1 MKHKKTAVL
10 LVLLIALAALTWK
23 LSTWLTPQ
31 QLQQALQ
38 QTGGWAPV
46 LYIGLFV
53 LLPAFFLP
61 VAVLALA
68 GGLLFGLWWGSV
80 YTFIGAVLNCA
91 LMFLLAR
98 YVGRSQVQRLVEQK
112 LSPQWQRRL
121 QMADGKEGFLL
132 LIILRL
138 IPAVPYNLINY
149 TFGLTGI
156 SFSSYLLASAIGI
169 IPGTFAFINIGDKTL
184 EAGSPSF
191 WIAIGLLVLL
201 LAVTGLLGKKLFPG
215 QKKCDLIKKEWR
227 AKMKTANK
235 PKRNYARW
243 IILIVA
249 VLLCALY
256 FFVPPVQEFVGHAA
270 SVLASADVDSVVEYI
285 RSFGAYAMIF
295 SFCLMVFQSVMAP
308 LPAFLITFANAAI
321 FGWWQGAILS
331 WTSSMAGAVLCFY
344 IARGL
349 GRDVV
354 ERFAGTGA
362 LASVEGYFEKYGSK
376 TILVC
381 RLLPFVSFDAVS
393 YFAGLTPIKLL
404 PFLIATGLGQLP
416 ATIIYSY
423 VGGMLTGGVKY
434 FVTGLLC
441 IFSLGILV
449 SIIKRVYNDRQA
461 KAGAQKDGSHE

>member
-46 LYIGLFV
+46 LYIGLFI
-53 LLPAFFLP
+53 LLPTFFFP

-91 LMFLLAR
+91 LMFLLVR

-201 LAVTGLLGKKLFPG
+201 LVVTGLLGKKLFPG
-215 QKKCDLIKKEWR
+215 QK
-227 AKMKTANK
+227 
-235 PKRNYARW
+235 
-243 IILIVA
+243 
-249 VLLCALY
+249 
-256 FFVPPVQEFVGHAA
+256 
-270 SVLASADVDSVVEYI
+270 
-285 RSFGAYAMIF
+285 
-295 SFCLMVFQSVMAP
+295 
-308 LPAFLITFANAAI
+308 NA
-321 FGWWQGAILS
+321 
-331 WTSSMAGAVLCFY
+331 TSSKKNG
-344 IARGL
+344 
-349 GRDVV
+349 
-354 ERFAGTGA
+354 E
-362 LASVEGYFEKYGSK
+362 
-376 TILVC
+376 
-381 RLLPFVSFDAVS
+381 
-393 YFAGLTPIKLL
+393 
-404 PFLIATGLGQLP
+404 
-416 ATIIYSY
+416 
-423 VGGMLTGGVKY
+423 
-434 FVTGLLC
+434 
-441 IFSLGILV
+441 
-449 SIIKRVYNDRQA
+449 
-461 KAGAQKDGSHE
+461 QK

>member
-53 LLPAFFLP
+53 LLPTFFFP

-215 QKKCDLIKKEWR
+215 QK
-227 AKMKTANK
+227 
-235 PKRNYARW
+235 
-243 IILIVA
+243 
-249 VLLCALY
+249 
-256 FFVPPVQEFVGHAA
+256 
-270 SVLASADVDSVVEYI
+270 
-285 RSFGAYAMIF
+285 
-295 SFCLMVFQSVMAP
+295 
-308 LPAFLITFANAAI
+308 NA
-321 FGWWQGAILS
+321 
-331 WTSSMAGAVLCFY
+331 TSSKKNG
-344 IARGL
+344 
-349 GRDVV
+349 
-354 ERFAGTGA
+354 E
-362 LASVEGYFEKYGSK
+362 
-376 TILVC
+376 
-381 RLLPFVSFDAVS
+381 
-393 YFAGLTPIKLL
+393 
-404 PFLIATGLGQLP
+404 
-416 ATIIYSY
+416 
-423 VGGMLTGGVKY
+423 
-434 FVTGLLC
+434 
-441 IFSLGILV
+441 
-449 SIIKRVYNDRQA
+449 
-461 KAGAQKDGSHE
+461 QK

>member
-46 LYIGLFV
+46 LYIGLFI
-53 LLPAFFLP
+53 LLPTFFFP

-91 LMFLLAR
+91 MMFLLAR

-201 LAVTGLLGKKLFPG
+201 LVVTGLLGKKLFPG
-215 QKKCDLIKKEWR
+215 QK
-227 AKMKTANK
+227 
-235 PKRNYARW
+235 
-243 IILIVA
+243 
-249 VLLCALY
+249 
-256 FFVPPVQEFVGHAA
+256 
-270 SVLASADVDSVVEYI
+270 
-285 RSFGAYAMIF
+285 
-295 SFCLMVFQSVMAP
+295 
-308 LPAFLITFANAAI
+308 NA
-321 FGWWQGAILS
+321 
-331 WTSSMAGAVLCFY
+331 TSSKKNG
-344 IARGL
+344 
-349 GRDVV
+349 
-354 ERFAGTGA
+354 E
-362 LASVEGYFEKYGSK
+362 
-376 TILVC
+376 
-381 RLLPFVSFDAVS
+381 
-393 YFAGLTPIKLL
+393 
-404 PFLIATGLGQLP
+404 
-416 ATIIYSY
+416 
-423 VGGMLTGGVKY
+423 
-434 FVTGLLC
+434 
-441 IFSLGILV
+441 
-449 SIIKRVYNDRQA
+449 
-461 KAGAQKDGSHE
+461 QK

>member
-46 LYIGLFV
+46 LYIGLFI
-53 LLPAFFLP
+53 LLPTFFFP

-201 LAVTGLLGKKLFPG
+201 LALTGLLGKKLFPG
-215 QKKCDLIKKEWR
+215 QK
-227 AKMKTANK
+227 
-235 PKRNYARW
+235 
-243 IILIVA
+243 
-249 VLLCALY
+249 
-256 FFVPPVQEFVGHAA
+256 
-270 SVLASADVDSVVEYI
+270 
-285 RSFGAYAMIF
+285 
-295 SFCLMVFQSVMAP
+295 
-308 LPAFLITFANAAI
+308 NA
-321 FGWWQGAILS
+321 
-331 WTSSMAGAVLCFY
+331 TSSKKNG
-344 IARGL
+344 
-349 GRDVV
+349 
-354 ERFAGTGA
+354 E
-362 LASVEGYFEKYGSK
+362 
-376 TILVC
+376 
-381 RLLPFVSFDAVS
+381 
-393 YFAGLTPIKLL
+393 
-404 PFLIATGLGQLP
+404 
-416 ATIIYSY
+416 
-423 VGGMLTGGVKY
+423 
-434 FVTGLLC
+434 
-441 IFSLGILV
+441 
-449 SIIKRVYNDRQA
+449 
-461 KAGAQKDGSHE
+461 QK

>member
-46 LYIGLFV
+46 LYIGLFI
-53 LLPAFFLP
+53 LLPAFFFP

-91 LMFLLAR
+91 MMFLLAR

-215 QKKCDLIKKEWR
+215 QK
-227 AKMKTANK
+227 
-235 PKRNYARW
+235 
-243 IILIVA
+243 
-249 VLLCALY
+249 
-256 FFVPPVQEFVGHAA
+256 
-270 SVLASADVDSVVEYI
+270 
-285 RSFGAYAMIF
+285 
-295 SFCLMVFQSVMAP
+295 
-308 LPAFLITFANAAI
+308 NA
-321 FGWWQGAILS
+321 
-331 WTSSMAGAVLCFY
+331 TSSKKNG
-344 IARGL
+344 
-349 GRDVV
+349 D
-354 ERFAGTGA
+354 
-362 LASVEGYFEKYGSK
+362 
-376 TILVC
+376 
-381 RLLPFVSFDAVS
+381 
-393 YFAGLTPIKLL
+393 
-404 PFLIATGLGQLP
+404 
-416 ATIIYSY
+416 
-423 VGGMLTGGVKY
+423 
-434 FVTGLLC
+434 
-441 IFSLGILV
+441 
-449 SIIKRVYNDRQA
+449 
-461 KAGAQKDGSHE
+461 QK

>member
-53 LLPAFFLP
+53 LLPTFFFP

-112 LSPQWQRRL
+112 LSPQRQRRL

-201 LAVTGLLGKKLFPG
+201 LVVTGLLGKKLFPG
-215 QKKCDLIKKEWR
+215 QK
-227 AKMKTANK
+227 
-235 PKRNYARW
+235 
-243 IILIVA
+243 
-249 VLLCALY
+249 
-256 FFVPPVQEFVGHAA
+256 
-270 SVLASADVDSVVEYI
+270 
-285 RSFGAYAMIF
+285 
-295 SFCLMVFQSVMAP
+295 
-308 LPAFLITFANAAI
+308 NA
-321 FGWWQGAILS
+321 
-331 WTSSMAGAVLCFY
+331 TSSKKNG
-344 IARGL
+344 
-349 GRDVV
+349 
-354 ERFAGTGA
+354 E
-362 LASVEGYFEKYGSK
+362 
-376 TILVC
+376 
-381 RLLPFVSFDAVS
+381 
-393 YFAGLTPIKLL
+393 
-404 PFLIATGLGQLP
+404 
-416 ATIIYSY
+416 
-423 VGGMLTGGVKY
+423 
-434 FVTGLLC
+434 
-441 IFSLGILV
+441 
-449 SIIKRVYNDRQA
+449 
-461 KAGAQKDGSHE
+461 QK

>member
-53 LLPAFFLP
+53 LLPAFFFP

-184 EAGSPSF
+184 ETGSPSF

-201 LAVTGLLGKKLFPG
+201 LVVTGLLGKKLFPG
-215 QKKCDLIKKEWR
+215 QK
-227 AKMKTANK
+227 
-235 PKRNYARW
+235 
-243 IILIVA
+243 
-249 VLLCALY
+249 
-256 FFVPPVQEFVGHAA
+256 
-270 SVLASADVDSVVEYI
+270 
-285 RSFGAYAMIF
+285 
-295 SFCLMVFQSVMAP
+295 
-308 LPAFLITFANAAI
+308 NA
-321 FGWWQGAILS
+321 
-331 WTSSMAGAVLCFY
+331 TSSKKNG
-344 IARGL
+344 
-349 GRDVV
+349 
-354 ERFAGTGA
+354 E
-362 LASVEGYFEKYGSK
+362 
-376 TILVC
+376 
-381 RLLPFVSFDAVS
+381 
-393 YFAGLTPIKLL
+393 
-404 PFLIATGLGQLP
+404 
-416 ATIIYSY
+416 
-423 VGGMLTGGVKY
+423 
-434 FVTGLLC
+434 
-441 IFSLGILV
+441 
-449 SIIKRVYNDRQA
+449 
-461 KAGAQKDGSHE
+461 QK

>member
-46 LYIGLFV
+46 LYIGLFI
-53 LLPAFFLP
+53 LLPTFFFP

-121 QMADGKEGFLL
+121 QMANGKEGFLL

-201 LAVTGLLGKKLFPG
+201 LVVTGLLGKKLFPG
-215 QKKCDLIKKEWR
+215 QK
-227 AKMKTANK
+227 
-235 PKRNYARW
+235 
-243 IILIVA
+243 
-249 VLLCALY
+249 
-256 FFVPPVQEFVGHAA
+256 
-270 SVLASADVDSVVEYI
+270 
-285 RSFGAYAMIF
+285 
-295 SFCLMVFQSVMAP
+295 
-308 LPAFLITFANAAI
+308 NA
-321 FGWWQGAILS
+321 
-331 WTSSMAGAVLCFY
+331 TSSKKNG
-344 IARGL
+344 
-349 GRDVV
+349 
-354 ERFAGTGA
+354 E
-362 LASVEGYFEKYGSK
+362 
-376 TILVC
+376 
-381 RLLPFVSFDAVS
+381 
-393 YFAGLTPIKLL
+393 
-404 PFLIATGLGQLP
+404 
-416 ATIIYSY
+416 
-423 VGGMLTGGVKY
+423 
-434 FVTGLLC
+434 
-441 IFSLGILV
+441 
-449 SIIKRVYNDRQA
+449 
-461 KAGAQKDGSHE
+461 QK

>member
-38 QTGGWAPV
+38 QTGGWAPA
-46 LYIGLFV
+46 LYIGLFI
-53 LLPAFFLP
+53 LLPAFFFP

-91 LMFLLAR
+91 MMFLLAR

-191 WIAIGLLVLL
+191 WISIGLLVLL
-201 LAVTGLLGKKLFPG
+201 LVVTGLLGKKLFPG
-215 QKKCDLIKKEWR
+215 QK
-227 AKMKTANK
+227 
-235 PKRNYARW
+235 
-243 IILIVA
+243 
-249 VLLCALY
+249 
-256 FFVPPVQEFVGHAA
+256 
-270 SVLASADVDSVVEYI
+270 
-285 RSFGAYAMIF
+285 
-295 SFCLMVFQSVMAP
+295 
-308 LPAFLITFANAAI
+308 NA
-321 FGWWQGAILS
+321 
-331 WTSSMAGAVLCFY
+331 TSSKKNG
-344 IARGL
+344 
-349 GRDVV
+349 
-354 ERFAGTGA
+354 E
-362 LASVEGYFEKYGSK
+362 
-376 TILVC
+376 
-381 RLLPFVSFDAVS
+381 
-393 YFAGLTPIKLL
+393 
-404 PFLIATGLGQLP
+404 
-416 ATIIYSY
+416 
-423 VGGMLTGGVKY
+423 
-434 FVTGLLC
+434 
-441 IFSLGILV
+441 
-449 SIIKRVYNDRQA
+449 
-461 KAGAQKDGSHE
+461 QK

>member
-10 LVLLIALAALTWK
+10 LVLLISLAALTWK

-53 LLPAFFLP
+53 LLPAFFFP

-201 LAVTGLLGKKLFPG
+201 LVVTGLLGKKLFPG
-215 QKKCDLIKKEWR
+215 QK
-227 AKMKTANK
+227 
-235 PKRNYARW
+235 
-243 IILIVA
+243 
-249 VLLCALY
+249 
-256 FFVPPVQEFVGHAA
+256 
-270 SVLASADVDSVVEYI
+270 
-285 RSFGAYAMIF
+285 
-295 SFCLMVFQSVMAP
+295 
-308 LPAFLITFANAAI
+308 NA
-321 FGWWQGAILS
+321 
-331 WTSSMAGAVLCFY
+331 TSSKKNG
-344 IARGL
+344 
-349 GRDVV
+349 
-354 ERFAGTGA
+354 E
-362 LASVEGYFEKYGSK
+362 
-376 TILVC
+376 
-381 RLLPFVSFDAVS
+381 
-393 YFAGLTPIKLL
+393 
-404 PFLIATGLGQLP
+404 
-416 ATIIYSY
+416 
-423 VGGMLTGGVKY
+423 
-434 FVTGLLC
+434 
-441 IFSLGILV
+441 
-449 SIIKRVYNDRQA
+449 
-461 KAGAQKDGSHE
+461 QK

>member
-53 LLPAFFLP
+53 LLPAFFFP

-91 LMFLLAR
+91 MMFLLAR

-201 LAVTGLLGKKLFPG
+201 LAVTGLLGKKLCPG
-215 QKKCDLIKKEWR
+215 QK
-227 AKMKTANK
+227 
-235 PKRNYARW
+235 
-243 IILIVA
+243 
-249 VLLCALY
+249 
-256 FFVPPVQEFVGHAA
+256 
-270 SVLASADVDSVVEYI
+270 
-285 RSFGAYAMIF
+285 
-295 SFCLMVFQSVMAP
+295 
-308 LPAFLITFANAAI
+308 NA
-321 FGWWQGAILS
+321 
-331 WTSSMAGAVLCFY
+331 TSSKKNG
-344 IARGL
+344 
-349 GRDVV
+349 
-354 ERFAGTGA
+354 E
-362 LASVEGYFEKYGSK
+362 
-376 TILVC
+376 
-381 RLLPFVSFDAVS
+381 
-393 YFAGLTPIKLL
+393 
-404 PFLIATGLGQLP
+404 
-416 ATIIYSY
+416 
-423 VGGMLTGGVKY
+423 
-434 FVTGLLC
+434 
-441 IFSLGILV
+441 
-449 SIIKRVYNDRQA
+449 
-461 KAGAQKDGSHE
+461 QK

>member
-46 LYIGLFV
+46 LYIGLFI
-53 LLPAFFLP
+53 LLPTFFFP

-201 LAVTGLLGKKLFPG
+201 LVVTGLLGKKLFPG
-215 QKKCDLIKKEWR
+215 QNL
-227 AKMKTANK
+227 
-235 PKRNYARW
+235 
-243 IILIVA
+243 
-249 VLLCALY
+249 
-256 FFVPPVQEFVGHAA
+256 
-270 SVLASADVDSVVEYI
+270 
-285 RSFGAYAMIF
+285 RSP
-295 SFCLMVFQSVMAP
+295 Q
-308 LPAFLITFANAAI
+308 
-321 FGWWQGAILS
+321 
-331 WTSSMAGAVLCFY
+331 
-344 IARGL
+344 R
-349 GRDVV
+349 
-354 ERFAGTGA
+354 
-362 LASVEGYFEKYGSK
+362 K
-376 TILVC
+376 
-381 RLLPFVSFDAVS
+381 
-393 YFAGLTPIKLL
+393 
-404 PFLIATGLGQLP
+404 
-416 ATIIYSY
+416 IY
-423 VGGMLTGGVKY
+423 
-434 FVTGLLC
+434 
-441 IFSLGILV
+441 
-449 SIIKRVYNDRQA
+449 
-461 KAGAQKDGSHE
+461 

>member
-53 LLPAFFLP
+53 LLPAFFFP

-91 LMFLLAR
+91 MMFLLAR
-98 YVGRSQVQRLVEQK
+98 YVGRSQVQRLVKQK

-121 QMADGKEGFLL
+121 QIADGKEGFLL

-215 QKKCDLIKKEWR
+215 QK
-227 AKMKTANK
+227 
-235 PKRNYARW
+235 
-243 IILIVA
+243 
-249 VLLCALY
+249 
-256 FFVPPVQEFVGHAA
+256 
-270 SVLASADVDSVVEYI
+270 
-285 RSFGAYAMIF
+285 
-295 SFCLMVFQSVMAP
+295 
-308 LPAFLITFANAAI
+308 NA
-321 FGWWQGAILS
+321 
-331 WTSSMAGAVLCFY
+331 TSSKKNG
-344 IARGL
+344 
-349 GRDVV
+349 
-354 ERFAGTGA
+354 E
-362 LASVEGYFEKYGSK
+362 
-376 TILVC
+376 
-381 RLLPFVSFDAVS
+381 
-393 YFAGLTPIKLL
+393 
-404 PFLIATGLGQLP
+404 
-416 ATIIYSY
+416 
-423 VGGMLTGGVKY
+423 
-434 FVTGLLC
+434 
-441 IFSLGILV
+441 
-449 SIIKRVYNDRQA
+449 
-461 KAGAQKDGSHE
+461 QK

>member
-1 MKHKKTAVL
+1 MKHKQTAVL

-46 LYIGLFV
+46 LYLGVFI
-53 LLPAFFLP
+53 LLPTFFFP

-201 LAVTGLLGKKLFPG
+201 LVVTGLLGKKLFPG
-215 QKKCDLIKKEWR
+215 QK
-227 AKMKTANK
+227 
-235 PKRNYARW
+235 
-243 IILIVA
+243 
-249 VLLCALY
+249 
-256 FFVPPVQEFVGHAA
+256 
-270 SVLASADVDSVVEYI
+270 
-285 RSFGAYAMIF
+285 
-295 SFCLMVFQSVMAP
+295 
-308 LPAFLITFANAAI
+308 NA
-321 FGWWQGAILS
+321 
-331 WTSSMAGAVLCFY
+331 TSSKKNG
-344 IARGL
+344 
-349 GRDVV
+349 
-354 ERFAGTGA
+354 E
-362 LASVEGYFEKYGSK
+362 
-376 TILVC
+376 
-381 RLLPFVSFDAVS
+381 
-393 YFAGLTPIKLL
+393 
-404 PFLIATGLGQLP
+404 
-416 ATIIYSY
+416 
-423 VGGMLTGGVKY
+423 
-434 FVTGLLC
+434 
-441 IFSLGILV
+441 
-449 SIIKRVYNDRQA
+449 
-461 KAGAQKDGSHE
+461 QK